1 MATKKGNQTETIRQT
16 MFTTGEVD
24 VQNYKRTDIKE
35 YLTAAQSLLN
45 WEVGTTGL
53 CKKRKGTTQVAN
65 VTGKAQLNSR
75 MYEFV
80 DNNGIHYIVISAGG
94 NFYVYQAFGENDEVI
109 TGRGTFVVTGSGA
122 QVVVGDSTMDFI
134 QSVAW
139 PYQTADLGNL
149 DYTSDNDSIIF
160 TNSKFAPGRVYISQY
175 NSGAPPTFAY
185 QAINIYP
192 YPVYDF
198 NLINYNGYTVFY
210 SISMDGT
217 TLSFAFENV
226 GDTNPGFGNGGSSVY
241 IGGQILGQG
250 ASGLGFGEAIITNV
264 AFTPGGEENGTVIFT
279 ATILQPF
286 LASGYATLGS
296 QYSVKQPAW
305 SATLGYPAK
314 VLYFQ
319 NRLWM
324 ANTPVLKT
332 TIFGSKINQPINFDV
347 GTGADTDAIV
357 YTLGQSDSGEIT
369 WLNGGKQMEIFTANY
384 EFTCPQNENQA
395 LTPATFAVRQQSSF
409 GTSTL
414 LKPLSYIN
422 DSYYVNKSGK
432 SIINF
437 HFTGVGLSYQA
448 ANISAASQHLVK
460 NPQNRALLRGSDTSQ
475 DNFIYFLNTID
486 SSLTTFQFANEYK
499 LAALTPAVF
508 NQPVQLIDI
517 VTVANVVYILKY
529 YTLTQNFVIEAFD
542 DTTRMDGTVSA
553 QMASNGVVTGLDIY
567 NGYTVQVV
575 FQGQDFGQYLVTD
588 GTITVTDLN
597 LVSGAVQIGLLYD
610 VNLTPMYIYAGQQN
624 SAFKKVITRIYVDY
638 FNALNFSINGTFV
651 PYQNFADIQ
660 AGLGLTPQTGTA
672 IIDVS
677 DGWERFG
684 KFSITQS
691 SPFDL
696 QILSIGYQVAGAVI

>member
-1 MATKKGNQTETIRQT
+1 MAKGGAGTSMIRQT
-16 MFTTGEVD
+16 MFSTGEVD
-24 VQNYKRTDIKE
+24 AQNFKRTDVKE

-45 WEVGTTGL
+45 CEVGTTGL
-53 CKKRKGTTQVAN
+53 VKKRKGSTQVGN
-65 VTGKAQLNSR
+65 VTGQAQLNSR

-80 DNNGIHYIVISAGG
+80 DNNGNHYIIISADGM
-94 NFYVYQAFGENDEVI
+94 FYVYQAFAENVDLV

-122 QVVVGDSTMDFI
+122 QVIVGDFTVDFI
-134 QSVAW
+134 QGVAW
-139 PYQTADLGNL
+139 PYQFNDLANL

-160 TNSKFAPGRVYISQY
+160 TNSKFPPGRIYISQY
-175 NSGAPPTFAY
+175 NGAAPPTFAY
-185 QAINIYP
+185 QVINIFP

-198 NLINYNGYTVFY
+198 NAINYNNYAVVLTV
-210 SISMDGT
+210 SGS
-217 TLSFAFENV
+217 TLTFEFQGV
-226 GDTNPGFGNGGSSVY
+226 GATNPGFGQGSNSVF
-241 IGGQILGQG
+241 IGGQILGAG
-250 ASGLGFGEAIITNV
+250 AISPGIGEAIITAV
-264 AFTPGGEENGTVIFT
+264 DFFPVEDGGTVVFT
-279 ATILQPF
+279 ATVLQPF
-286 LASGYATLGS
+286 LTTNYATLGS

-305 SATLGYPAK
+305 SAALGYPAK

-324 ANTPVLKT
+324 ANTPTLKT

-369 WLNGGKQMEIFTANY
+369 WMNGGKQMEIFTSNY

-409 GTSTL
+409 GTSVI

-448 ANISAASQHLVK
+448 ANISAASSHLVK
-460 NPQNRALLRGSDTSQ
+460 NPQNRALLRGSDSSQ
-475 DNFIYFLNTID
+475 DNFIYFLNPKD

-499 LAALTPAVF
+499 LAALSPTIFQEDVDI
-508 NQPVQLIDI
+508 IDI
-517 VTVANVVYILKY
+517 VTVQNVVYLLKY
-529 YTLTQNFVIEAFD
+529 YVLTQTFTIESFD
-542 DTTRMDGTVSA
+542 DTTRIDGNITKH
-553 QMASNGVVTGLDIY
+553 MATDGVVTGLEIY
-567 NGYTVQVV
+567 NGYLVQVLY
-575 FQGQDFGQYLVTD
+575 QGQDFGQYLVVN

-597 LVSGAVQIGLLYD
+597 LVSGAVQVGLLYD
-610 VNLTPMYIYAGQQN
+610 VDLTPMFIYAGQQN
-624 SAFKKVITRIYVDY
+624 SPFKKVITRIYVDY
-638 FNALNFSINGTFV
+638 YLSLDFKINGTFV

-684 KFSITQS
+684 KFSITQT